1 MKPKSHNIKT
11 KKNKAKKDKILS
23 GGKKEKTEE
32 EIEKEE
38 EENLLNEIK
47 NQKDISDNIKAKL
60 IVVNQLKNEVE
71 SLSNHEMNKES
82 NTLKNKYEP
91 KYYEFYN
98 LISDIVSAKNS
109 SLFINKLTDEDYKKY
124 NIEQNPALVENEVVY
139 EPIKE
144 FWLNVIDKSYYF
156 FLNDD
161 DKYILP
167 HLINVHS
174 FLTINNDTGN
184 IFKITFYFEE
194 NEFFVEKEIS
204 KVYYYNQKDQKKLV
218 KVDYP
223 TINWK
228 EGKKPKKGSF
238 FEMFDEKEC
247 LMEENQ
253 SEVEFIRNTF
263 FPNILEYFM
272 NFEDDSEADDYD
284 NYI

>member
-1 MKPKSHNIKT
+1 MKPKSQNIKT
-11 KKNKAKKDKILS
+11 KKNKVKKDKILS
-23 GGKKEKTEE
+23 GDKTEKTDE

-38 EENLLNEIK
+38 EKTLLNEIK
-47 NQKDISDNIKAKL
+47 NLKDISDNIKAKL

-71 SLSNHEMNKES
+71 NLSNHEMTKES
-82 NTLKNKYEP
+82 NALKNEYEP

-124 NIEQNPALVENEVVY
+124 NIEQNPALVENEIVY

-194 NEFFVEKEIS
+194 NEFFEEKELS
-204 KVYYYNQKDQKKLV
+204 KVYYYSQKDQKKLV

>member
-11 KKNKAKKDKILS
+11 KKNKVKKDKILS
-23 GGKKEKTEE
+23 GDKTEKTDE

-38 EENLLNEIK
+38 EKTLLNEIK
-47 NQKDISDNIKAKL
+47 NLKDISDNIKAKL

-71 SLSNHEMNKES
+71 NLSNHEMTKES
-82 NTLKNKYEP
+82 NALKNEYEP

-124 NIEQNPALVENEVVY
+124 NIEQNPALVENEIVY

-194 NEFFVEKEIS
+194 NEFFEEKELS
-204 KVYYYNQKDQKKLV
+204 KVYYYSQKDQKKLV

>member
-23 GGKKEKTEE
+23 GDKKEKTEE

-38 EENLLNEIK
+38 EETLLNEIK

-71 SLSNHEMNKES
+71 NLSNHEMNKES

-124 NIEQNPALVENEVVY
+124 NIEQNPALVEDEVVY

-194 NEFFVEKEIS
+194 NEFFVEKELS
-204 KVYYYNQKDQKKLV
+204 KVYYYNQKNQKKLV

>member
-1 MKPKSHNIKT
+1 MKPVSHNIKT
-11 KKNKAKKDKILS
+11 KKNNAKKDKILS
-23 GGKKEKTEE
+23 GDKKKKTDE

-38 EENLLNEIK
+38 EESLLNEIK
-47 NQKDISDNIKAKL
+47 NKSSISDNIKAKL
-60 IVVNQLKNEVE
+60 IVVNQFKNETEKLKNH
-71 SLSNHEMNKES
+71 NMNKES
-82 NTLKNKYEP
+82 ITLKNQYEP

-124 NIEQNPALVENEVVY
+124 NIEQNPATVESEVVY
-139 EPIKE
+139 EPIKD
-144 FWLNVIDKSYYF
+144 FWLNVIDKSSYF

-161 DKYILP
+161 DKNILP
-167 HLINVHS
+167 HLINIHS
-174 FLTINNDTGN
+174 YLTLNDTGN

-194 NEFFVEKEIS
+194 NEFFEENEIS
-204 KVYYYNQKDQKKLV
+204 KIYYYSEKYQKKII
-218 KVDYP
+218 KVDFP

-228 EGKKPKKGSF
+228 EGKKPKNGSF

-247 LMEENQ
+247 LMEESQ
-253 SEVEFIRNTF
+253 SEVEFIRDNF
-263 FPNILEYFM
+263 LPNILEYFM

>member
-23 GGKKEKTEE
+23 GDKREKTDE

-38 EENLLNEIK
+38 EKTLLNEIK
-47 NQKDISDNIKAKL
+47 NLKDISDNIKAKL

-71 SLSNHEMNKES
+71 NLSNHEMTKES
-82 NTLKNKYEP
+82 NALKNEYEP

-124 NIEQNPALVENEVVY
+124 NIEQNPALVENEIVY

-194 NEFFVEKEIS
+194 NEFFEEKELS
-204 KVYYYNQKDQKKLV
+204 KVYYYSQKDQKKLV

>member
-11 KKNKAKKDKILS
+11 KKNKVKKDKILS
-23 GGKKEKTEE
+23 GDKTEKTDE

-38 EENLLNEIK
+38 EKTLLNEIK

-71 SLSNHEMNKES
+71 NLSNHEMTKES
-82 NTLKNKYEP
+82 NSLKNEYEP

-109 SLFINKLTDEDYKKY
+109 SLFINKITDEDYKKY

-161 DKYILP
+161 DKNILP

-194 NEFFVEKEIS
+194 NEFFEEKELS
-204 KVYYYNQKDQKKLV
+204 KVYYYNQKDQTKLV
-218 KVDYP
+218 KVDYA

-263 FPNILEYFM
+263 FPNMLEYFM

>member
-38 EENLLNEIK
+38 EETLLNEIK

-60 IVVNQLKNEVE
+60 IVVNQLKNEIE
-71 SLSNHEMNKES
+71 NLSNHEMNKES

-194 NEFFVEKEIS
+194 NEFFEEKELS

-223 TINWK
+223 IINWK

>member
-38 EENLLNEIK
+38 EETLLNEIK

-60 IVVNQLKNEVE
+60 IVVNQLKNEIE
-71 SLSNHEMNKES
+71 NLSNHEMNKES